1 MSHTQ
6 ANDWSSSACSRSL
19 ELIGVTLIF
28 MERRSTRI
36 FYALLAIWMLGV
48 GYGMHRIWK
57 YKTTPGVAA
66 DTPSSWPRDTKLV
79 RAREGA
85 TLVMLAHP
93 YCPCTRASVGEL
105 SQLMTQLQGKVTA
118 YVVFSIPTEDAAEFE
133 ENDMYRTAAAIP
145 GVTVVRD
152 IGGVESE
159 RFGGKTSGQTYVF
172 AAGGA
177 TLFSGGITGARGHAG
192 DNAGTRRINDL
203 VIRGISDRSVSPVFG
218 CGLQDH
224 EGPALVA
231 GAGGEERP

>member
-1 MSHTQ
+1 MPVLHDMS
-6 ANDWSSSACSRSL
+6 ASARSSSSW
-19 ELIGVTLIF
+19 
-28 MERRSTRI
+28 STRI
-36 FYALLAIWMLGV
+36 FYALLVVWTLGV

-57 YKTTPGVAA
+57 YKTTPGVVA

-79 RAREGA
+79 QAREGA

-118 YVVFSIPTEDAAEFE
+118 YVVFAIPAEDAAEFE

-152 IGGVESE
+152 IGGVESD

-172 AAGGA
+172 TAKGA
-177 TLFSGGITGARGHAG
+177 TLFSGGITAARGHSG
-192 DNAGTRRINDL
+192 DNAGSRRIADL
-203 VIRGISDRSVSPVFG
+203 VTQGISDRAVSPVFG
-218 CGLQDH
+218 CGLQDQDS
-224 EGPALVA
+224 PALAA
-231 GAGGEERP
+231 GAAEEGSRP